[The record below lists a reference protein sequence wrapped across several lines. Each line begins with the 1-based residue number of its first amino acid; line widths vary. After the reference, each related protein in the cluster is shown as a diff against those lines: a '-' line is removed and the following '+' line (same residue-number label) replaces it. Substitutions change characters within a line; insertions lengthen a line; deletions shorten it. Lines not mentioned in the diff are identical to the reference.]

1 MNAPPPR
8 SPLLTEVTVLLS
20 STAAALRGTPAE
32 SSVSEIVQRL
42 HEPLRVAI
50 AGRVKAGK
58 STLLNA
64 LIGDDLAPTD
74 AGECTRIVTWYRHSH
89 TCRVTAVGRDGVS
102 RQLPF
107 DRADGPL
114 EPRLGPHGNTDI
126 ARLTVEWPVPA
137 LEHLT
142 LIDTPGMG
150 SISADTSARTIELL
164 TPADRDVTPA
174 DAVVYLMRH
183 LHTSDV
189 DFLEAFHDDE
199 YSQPSPVDCIGV
211 LSRADEIA
219 ARDQDPMAAAAQVAA
234 RYSADQRLRRLV
246 QQVLPVSGLL
256 AQAGTSLVEDEFQTL
271 RAIAALP
278 VSTADDLLLTVDR
291 FANASLADAPS
302 PQQRARLLDR
312 LGVYGVRLAVGSIRS
327 GRTPTAGVLADLLL
341 EQSGIRDLRTVLL
354 AQFSERRDVLKA
366 RSALLALDRVIVEL
380 GPSSQAEQLK
390 ARVERVQ
397 AGAHELAEMR
407 LLDAVRRGAA
417 DIRDDEQP
425 DVDRLLGTIGTS
437 PRARLGLADDASLDE
452 VRQAALE
459 TLERW
464 RRRAES
470 PVSSRSLAE
479 AARVLVRTCEG
490 IYAGLL
496 PAR

>member
-1 MNAPPPR
+1 
-8 SPLLTEVTVLLS
+8 
-20 STAAALRGTPAE
+20 
-32 SSVSEIVQRL
+32 
-42 HEPLRVAI
+42 
-50 AGRVKAGK
+50 
-58 STLLNA
+58 
-64 LIGDDLAPTD
+64 
-74 AGECTRIVTWYRHSH
+74 
-89 TCRVTAVGRDGVS
+89 
-102 RQLPF
+102 
-107 DRADGPL
+107 
-114 EPRLGPHGNTDI
+114 
-126 ARLTVEWPVPA
+126 
-137 LEHLT
+137 
-142 LIDTPGMG
+142 
-150 SISADTSARTIELL
+150 
-164 TPADRDVTPA
+164 
-174 DAVVYLMRH
+174 
-183 LHTSDV
+183 
-189 DFLEAFHDDE
+189 
-199 YSQPSPVDCIGV
+199 
-211 LSRADEIA
+211 
-219 ARDQDPMAAAAQVAA
+219 
-234 RYSADQRLRRLV
+234 
-246 QQVLPVSGLL
+246 
-256 AQAGTSLVEDEFQTL
+256 
-271 RAIAALP
+271 

-390 ARVERVQ
+390 ARLERVQ